1 MEDENERNANE
12 MSKMEKVL
20 DKFKLENNDL
30 KSMVNESRIYKER
43 EESLILEVASLKNE
57 LK

>member
-1 MEDENERNANE
+1 
-12 MSKMEKVL
+12 MSKIEKHL

-30 KSMVNESRIYKER
+30 KSMVNENKIYKER
-43 EESLILEVASLKNE
+43 EENLIMEVANLKNE

>member
-1 MEDENERNANE
+1 